1 MKNKRIELDV
11 DFIGSQPSKLTK
23 EEEKMI
29 SDYIRLNKEKM
40 KQKSIKDKLNV

>member
-1 MKNKRIELDV
+1 MKNRRNELDV

-29 SDYIRLNKEKM
+29 SDYIRSNKAK
-40 KQKSIKDKLNV
+40 KSRKKSNKVDV

>member
-1 MKNKRIELDV
+1 MKSKKFELDV

-29 SDYIRLNKEKM
+29 SEYIRSHKSKIRQTSTKDKM
-40 KQKSIKDKLNV
+40 KV